1 MAPYRNI
8 DQSNR
13 LIRCGEYCSHFGITR
28 VKGPWLAGKLSV
40 DTRAN

>member
-1 MAPYRNI
+1 MAEYRNME
-8 DQSNR
+8 QSNR
-13 LIRCGEYCSHFGITR
+13 LIRRGKYCSHFRITR